1 MAGDDLCIAVWRPCP
16 AVRMDTAWH
25 RNSTETQECVQ
36 VSIICKDFL
45 HVPTCVPFLKVLPK
59 AEPWQMATLA
69 SSLGKVGAPKVELA
83 HFYDALGHMQNLV
96 LHAIQCQFKTGKGS
110 TANNIVAAGLTLSAV
125 HF

>member
-1 MAGDDLCIAVWRPCP
+1 
-16 AVRMDTAWH
+16 MDTAWH

-83 HFYDALGHMQNLV
+83 HFYDALEDWATCRTWCFMPFSVNSKQ
-96 LHAIQCQFKTGKGS
+96 AKDQRQIT
-110 TANNIVAAGLTLSAV
+110 
-125 HF
+125 